1 MKKFLL
7 AAVLMLSSMAA
18 FAQHEVG
25 TFTLQPKVGLNLAT
39 ITGKDVVEAKIR
51 PAFVA
56 GVEGEYQLADIFSL
70 SAGVLYS
77 QQGAKSKE
85 EYVGLGKATLQF
97 DYINIPVMAN
107 VYVAQGLAVK
117 VGAQVGFN
125 VRHKVKFGSTTFDIK
140 DFGEEADDP
149 ITFRKVDFSIPVGLS
164 YEYSNVVI
172 DARYNWGLTKLSKED
187 KSRNSVFQ
195 FTVGY
200 KFEL

>member
-39 ITGKDVVEAKIR
+39 LVGTDIADTKIR
-51 PAFVA
+51 PAIVA
-56 GVEGEYQLADIFSL
+56 GVEGEYQVADIFSL

-77 QQGAKSKE
+77 QQGVKIKGADKSRQ
-85 EYVGLGKATLQF
+85 L
-97 DYINIPVMAN
+97 DYINVPVLAN
-107 VYVAQGLAVK
+107 VYVVKGLAVK
-117 VGAQVGFN
+117 AGAQIGFN
-125 VRHKVKFGSTTFDIK
+125 VRHKEKIGGVT
-140 DFGEEADDP
+140 DDLSNVN
-149 ITFRKVDFSIPVGLS
+149 KVDFTIPVGLS
-164 YEYSNVVI
+164 YEFCNVVV
-172 DARYNWGLTKLSKED
+172 DARYNWGLTKVIKE
-187 KSRNSVFQ
+187 KKVRNSVFQ

>member
-39 ITGKDVVEAKIR
+39 FTGKDAFDAKVR
-51 PAFVA
+51 PAIVA
-56 GVEGEYQLADIFSL
+56 GVEGEYQVADIFSL

-85 EYVGLGKATLQF
+85 DPDIGKLTIQM
-97 DYINIPVMAN
+97 DYINVPIMAN
-107 VYVAQGLAVK
+107 VYVVEGLAVK
-117 VGAQVGFN
+117 LGAQVGFN
-125 VRHKVKFGSTTFDIK
+125 VRHKAKAAGVTVDVQDVGVK
-140 DFGEEADDP
+140 AN
-149 ITFRKVDFSIPVGLS
+149 KVDFSIPVGLS
-164 YEYSNVVI
+164 YEFSNVVI
-172 DARYNWGLTKLSKED
+172 DARYNWGLTKMFKD
-187 KSRNSVFQ
+187 VKARNSVFQ

>member
-39 ITGKDVVEAKIR
+39 LVGTDIADTKIR
-51 PAFVA
+51 PAIVA
-56 GVEGEYQLADIFSL
+56 GVEGEYQVADIFSL

-77 QQGAKSKE
+77 QQGVKIKGAD
-85 EYVGLGKATLQF
+85 VTRQL
-97 DYINIPVMAN
+97 DYLNVPIMAN
-107 VYVAQGLAVK
+107 VYVVEGLAVK
-117 VGAQVGFN
+117 LGAQVGFN
-125 VRHKVKFGSTTFDIK
+125 VRHKAKVAGVTGDMPNIN
-140 DFGEEADDP
+140 
-149 ITFRKVDFSIPVGLS
+149 KVDFSIPVGLS
-164 YEYSNVVI
+164 YEFSNVVI
-172 DARYNWGLTKLSKED
+172 DARYNWGLTKVVKEH
-187 KSRNSVFQ
+187 KIRNSVFQ